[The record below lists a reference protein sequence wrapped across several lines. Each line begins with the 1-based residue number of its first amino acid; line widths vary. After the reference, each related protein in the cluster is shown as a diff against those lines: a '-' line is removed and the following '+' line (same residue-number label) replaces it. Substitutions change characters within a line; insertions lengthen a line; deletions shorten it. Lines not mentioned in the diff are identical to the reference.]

1 MLDSVEGMGSRS
13 VIIRPFNRVRRAIL
27 SVIALSWT
35 LTTSADPTGDEA
47 FSTLATIEQAA
58 AEAYGP
64 QGDVW
69 LERVRTQRSRFERG
83 LDWMIENKRGEEAL
97 RFASALTVFWRRF
110 GDIAHA
116 RERLNTALA
125 LPNAAAPTP
134 ARAKALY
141 DAGLLAFRQNDEAES
156 LARNKESL
164 AIGER
169 LGDKATM
176 QLALIGLS
184 RVALRRHDYGGVR
197 QNAEQAL
204 GLAQQR
210 DDKEGELRA
219 VHMLAAASRMS
230 DDTVNAAKYYEYT
243 LATYA
248 AQDDREGVAGELM
261 NLGCVHLH
269 RHDPDW
275 ALRLFKESVA
285 VYRSLKSELGLAFNI
300 GGLAGV
306 AAERHEW
313 LRAAQLFGSL
323 DAAMKRLAIVLD
335 PDDQLDRDRY
345 FAMARGHISST
356 AFGAAYTDG
365 QTMSISDAIALG
377 LGESN

>member
-1 MLDSVEGMGSRS
+1 MK
-13 VIIRPFNRVRRAIL
+13 PFNCRRRAL
-27 SVIALSWT
+27 LAVIALSWT
-35 LTTSADPTGDEA
+35 LTSSADPAREEA
-47 FSTLATIEQAA
+47 FSALATIEQAA

-64 QGDVW
+64 QREVW
-69 LERVRTQRSRFERG
+69 LERVKTQRSRFERG
-83 LDWMIENKRGEEAL
+83 LDWMIENGRGEEAL
-97 RFASALTVFWRRF
+97 RFASALTVFWRSF
-110 GDIAHA
+110 GEIAHA

-125 LPNAAAPTP
+125 LPSAAAPTS

-141 DAGLLAFRQNDEAES
+141 AAGLLAFRQNDDVNS

-169 LGDKATM
+169 LDDKATV

-184 RVALRRHDYGGVR
+184 RVALRRHEYDAVR
-197 QNAEQAL
+197 RNAAQAL

-219 VHMLAAASRMS
+219 VHMLAAAARMS
-230 DDTVNAAKYYEYT
+230 DDTVSAAKYYEYT

-248 AQDDREGVAGELM
+248 AQEDREGVAGELM

-269 RHDPDW
+269 RDDPDW
-275 ALRLFKESVA
+275 ALRLFKESIA

-306 AAERHEW
+306 AAERHEGR
-313 LRAAQLFGSL
+313 RAAQLFGSM
-323 DAAMKRLAIVLD
+323 DAAMRRLAVVLD

-345 FAMARGHISST
+345 FAMARSQISSM
-356 AFGAAYTDG
+356 AFDAAYAAG
-365 QTMSISDAIALG
+365 QAMSISDALALG
-377 LGESN
+377 LSGSD